1 MGYYVH
7 ITDSNAVIRLD
18 EMPAA
23 LDALR
28 ALDAR
33 DDLKSGGSS
42 AGDKWFSW
50 MNDFDLA
57 NAPSVASV
65 LEKLGFDVDHGSYGG
80 LSIIG
85 YDNKTG
91 DEGIFIQTL
100 APFIESGSYIEWQG
114 EDNGAYRWGFHDGE
128 MQTQYDVRIPSWE
141 VTANPIEDH
150 VALNAVIAAARSRI
164 AGK

>member
-7 ITDSNAVIRLD
+7 ITYSNAVIPSENL
-18 EMPAA
+18 PAA

-28 ALDAR
+28 GLDAR

-50 MNDFDLA
+50 MNDYDLA

-65 LEKLGFDVDHGSYGG
+65 LEQLGFVVDSDGRGD

-100 APFIESGSYIEWQG
+100 APYIESGSYIEWEG
-114 EDNGAYRWGFHDGE
+114 EDNEAYRWELCDGGME
-128 MQTQYDVRIPSWE
+128 TQYDRRIPSW
-141 VTANPIEDH
+141 VSTTNPIEAH
-150 VALNAVIAAARSRI
+150 LEISARIVAARM
-164 AGK
+164 AAK

>member
-7 ITDSNAVIRLD
+7 ITYSNAVIPAENL
-18 EMPAA
+18 PAA

-28 ALDAR
+28 GLDAR

-50 MNDFDLA
+50 MNHFDLA
-57 NAPSVASV
+57 NAPTVLSV
-65 LEKLGFDVDHGSYGG
+65 LEQLGFEVDSDGRGG

-85 YDNKTG
+85 YDSKTG

-100 APFIESGSYIEWQG
+100 APYIESGSYIEWQG
-114 EDNGAYRWGFHDGE
+114 EDNEAYRWHFHHGLMTTE
-128 MQTQYDVRIPSWE
+128 YNKCVPSWE
-141 VTANPIEDH
+141 RIPNPVESHLEISARI
-150 VALNAVIAAARSRI
+150 VAARMAR
-164 AGK
+164 K

>member
-7 ITDSNAVIRLD
+7 ITDSNAGIGLD

-65 LEKLGFDVDHGSYGG
+65 LERLGFDVDHDSYGG

-85 YDNKTG
+85 YDNKKG

-114 EDNGAYRWGFHDGE
+114 EDSQAYRWGFHGGE
-128 MQTQYDVRIPSWE
+128 METQYDRRVPSWT
-141 VTANPIEDH
+141 VMDNPIEAH
-150 VALNAVIAAARSRI
+150 LAFRAKYVAARM